1 MKKNIFF
8 LSLFVLFQNLTFSQ
22 CEYKYS
28 ELISLIYVND
38 SNFETEVLKKGFEY
52 DSEGKLYVCLLE
64 EDKPNMVFRSIENK
78 ILTLGYYTYSKTT
91 YISIKEDVI
100 KAGFKYAESDDKDGM
115 ISHIYEAKGMIIV
128 FASQKDSSNNTSYLI
143 SIQLSK

>member
-1 MKKNIFF
+1 MKKNIFL
-8 LSLFVLFQNLTFSQ
+8 LSLFFLFQNITFSQ

-52 DSEGKLYVCLLE
+52 DSEGKFYVCLLE
-64 EDKPNMVFRSIENK
+64 EDKPNMVFRTKENN
-78 ILTLGYYTYSKTT
+78 ILTLGFYTYSKTS

-100 KAGFKYAESDDKDGM
+100 KAGFKYSESDDKDGM
-115 ISHIYEAKGMIIV
+115 KSHIYEAKGMIIV
-128 FASQKDSSNNTSYLI
+128 FASQKDSSNYTSYLI
-143 SIQLSK
+143 SIQISQ